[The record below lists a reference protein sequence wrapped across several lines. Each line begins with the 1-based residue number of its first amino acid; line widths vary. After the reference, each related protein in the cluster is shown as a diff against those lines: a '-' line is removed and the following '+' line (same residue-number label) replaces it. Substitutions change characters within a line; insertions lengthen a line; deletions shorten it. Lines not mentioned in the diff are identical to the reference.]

1 MKMLQSK
8 FTRPRTAA
16 ALAALFAGSALLS
29 ATAGALTSGTA
40 ANTTVRNIVT
50 VSFADAA
57 NVAQTDVQAEV
68 DVTVSL
74 VTATPTLA
82 LTSLAAYTIEPNATA
97 TYTYTLQTNA
107 NGPDSYTVTTTE
119 SNPSPLTFTAGSS
132 NVGPYILGATSIV
145 SAADNGGNNWS
156 LVVASDATADSS
168 VNGLI
173 EGDTVMIDT
182 VACTIDTGTLVD
194 SGTTPIGTYTQTTN
208 SSFDVTCAAV
218 VTPAAGELVQERVG
232 FSVVV
237 TPGTYIPPNDN
248 TIDTTVSATD
258 GVNPAAS
265 SVVTTTV
272 SGLDLVVA
280 KYVRCVSVAPVCVEP
295 TPTLA
300 DPVIGATQYFAGGVE
315 AQPSAVLEYIVSV
328 NNPLGNSTAKDV
340 TVQDPLPPFTSVVL
354 NSTAILNSTGAV
366 IVDAS
371 GTIPNSCIVDT
382 SLPSFDGDACELV
395 ADTLYFYVGSVL
407 ANLGRDNNAST
418 PDGDATSSGGILP
431 GDSTA
436 YARFRVTID

>member
-8 FTRPRTAA
+8 STRPRTAA

-82 LTSLAAYTIEPNATA
+82 LTSLSTYTIEPNATA
-97 TYTYTLQTNA
+97 TYTFTLQTNA
-107 NGPDSYTVTTTE
+107 NGPDSYTVSTTE
-119 SNPSPLTFTAGSS
+119 SNPSPLAFTAGSS
-132 NVGPYILGATSIV
+132 GDGSQTLGATSIV
-145 SAADNGGNNWS
+145 SATDNGGNNWS
-156 LVVASDATADSS
+156 LVVASDATADS
-168 VNGLI
+168 NLNELI
-173 EGDTVMIDT
+173 EGDTVMIDG
-182 VACTIDTGTLVD
+182 VACTIDTGSLVD

-208 SSFDVTCAAV
+208 SSFDVTCTAV

-237 TPGTYIPPNDN
+237 TPGTYIPPTDN
-248 TIDTTVSATD
+248 SIDTTVSATD
-258 GVNPAAS
+258 GVNPADS
-265 SVVTTTV
+265 EVVTTVV

-280 KYVRCVSVAPVCVEP
+280 KYVRCISAAPVCVEP
-295 TPTLA
+295 VPTIA
-300 DPVIGATQYFAGGVE
+300 DPLIGATQYFAGGVE
-315 AQPSAVLEYIVSV
+315 AQPTATLEYIVSV

-340 TVQDPLPPFTSVVL
+340 MVQDPIPPFTSVVL

-371 GTIPNSCIVDT
+371 GTIPNSCIVDD
-382 SLPSFDGDACELV
+382 SLPSYDGDACELV
-395 ADTLYFYVGSVL
+395 ADTLYFYVGSAL
-407 ANLGRDNNAST
+407 ANLGRDNDPLV
-418 PDGDATSSGGILP
+418 PDANNTSSGGILP